1 MKQIDLAHVADL
13 LAELDAINAIS
24 GHEAPVAEALARHMA
39 PLTDAQERDT
49 LGNCICLKQGKPG
62 GKKVLLTAHMDE
74 IGFLVCDI
82 TAEGYLTLVPVGMH
96 NPAML
101 TNQVYSIYTRSNGT
115 VYGVVAGGK
124 PVHVAGGQSAPLSVG
139 DLRLDVGCTS
149 PEEVQAKGIRVGDPV
164 NIEKPSRML
173 SEHVFCGKAVDNR
186 SGVAA
191 LILAMELLKDADLDV
206 SVYACG
212 TVQEEIGIKG
222 AKVLTQHLCPDYAI
236 TVDVGFAAENSDMN
250 PSCTRVTMGKG
261 ASIQLYDWCTG
272 SFLGV
277 IVPRKVSDALEEAAR
292 HAGVP
297 CQTHVNL
304 NGGTDAGEMSLSN
317 GGVLTG
323 SISLPERY
331 MHTTVGT
338 VDVRDVASAGAMMA
352 QFVLDLNGA
361 EA

>member
-1 MKQIDLAHVADL
+1 MNAIDFTHVTEL
-13 LAELDAINAIS
+13 LTRFNAINAIS
-24 GHEAPVAEALARHMA
+24 GYESPVADALARHMA
-39 PLTDAQERDT
+39 PLTDSQERDA
-49 LGNCICLKQGKPG
+49 LGNCICLKRGRPG
-62 GKKVLLTAHMDE
+62 GKTVLLTAHMDE

-82 TAEGYLTLVPVGMH
+82 TKEGFLTLVPVGMH

-101 TNQVYSIYTRSNGT
+101 TNQVYTIHTRGGDL
-115 VYGVVAGGK
+115 YGVVAGGK
-124 PVHVAGGQSAPLSVG
+124 PVHVAGGQSAPMSVG
-139 DLRLDVGCTS
+139 DLRLDVGCST
-149 PEEVQAKGIRVGDPV
+149 PEEVAARGIRVGDPV

-173 SEHVFCGKAVDNR
+173 TDTVFCGKAVDNR

-191 LILAMELLKDADLDV
+191 LILAMELLKDADLSV

-222 AKVLTQHLCPDYAI
+222 ARVLTQHLHPDCAV
-236 TVDVGFAAENSDMN
+236 TVDVGFAAENDDPN

-261 ASIQLYDWCTG
+261 ASIQLYDWNPG
-272 SFLGV
+272 SFLGI
-277 IVPRKVSDALEEAAR
+277 IVPRSIADALEEAAQ

-297 CQTHVNL
+297 YQTHVNL

-317 GGVLTG
+317 GGVPTG

-338 VDVRDVASAGAMMA
+338 VDVRDVASAAAIMA
-352 QFVLDLNGA
+352 QFVLDMDARG
-361 EA
+361 